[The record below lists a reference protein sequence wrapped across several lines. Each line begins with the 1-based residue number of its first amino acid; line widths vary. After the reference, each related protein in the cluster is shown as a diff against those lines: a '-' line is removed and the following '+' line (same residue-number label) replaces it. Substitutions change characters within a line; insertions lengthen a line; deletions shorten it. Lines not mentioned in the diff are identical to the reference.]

1 VEAEIKIL
9 NQKLNLIIDLLER
22 LLNEK
27 AIPQEQNTKIG
38 EVGPGSAGEKVN

>member
-1 VEAEIKIL
+1 MEAEIKIL

-27 AIPQEQNTKIG
+27 AIPQKQNTTFGKI
-38 EVGPGSAGEKVN
+38 GPGSAGEKPN

>member
-1 VEAEIKIL
+1 MTKTEIKAL

-27 AIPQEQNTKIG
+27 AIPPKQNK
-38 EVGPGSAGEKVN
+38 KVN